1 MFNLISSLL
10 LTIILFILFGGGAF
24 LIYQIPLIFTFSGTW
39 GEHTVAGYANI
50 RWGLGNVRII
60 PTNGKTQLEI
70 LILKKRMI
78 SWSLP
83 DRRSYGIPVQN
94 DFEQAGQTKAESDT
108 QKLLTFLP
116 YIKKLIL
123 LFFSHIRMEPVTG
136 TIKFGAGDPVTTGM
150 VYGYYQAASLL
161 CMGVCSAVMIPVFD
175 RLILEGD
182 LRGGVRIMHPAGFLI
197 RSIRIILPEFFPAS
211 KNRDPGQKNMGGTS
225 V

>member
-1 MFNLISSLL
+1 MFDLIGSLL
-10 LTIILFILFGGGAF
+10 LTTILFILFGGGAF

-39 GEHTVAGYANI
+39 KEHTVAGYVNI
-50 RWGLGNVRII
+50 RWGPGDVRII

-70 LILKKRMI
+70 FILKKRVI
-78 SWSLP
+78 FWSLP

-94 DFEQAGQTKAESDT
+94 ESEQAGQTKAGWDI

-136 TIKFGAGDPVTTGM
+136 TIRFGAGDPVTTGM
-150 VYGYYQAASLL
+150 VYGYYQAVSPL
-161 CMGVCSAVMIPVFD
+161 CMGVCSVVMIPVFD

-182 LRGGVRIMHPAGFLI
+182 LMGGVRIIYPSGFLI
-197 RSIRIILPEFFPAS
+197 RSIRTILPEFFPTL
-211 KNRDPGQKNMGGTS
+211 NIQNPGQINMGGTS
-225 V
+225 A